1 MDLHIFQD
9 AAESLDGAGSTDPDG
24 MPQKEKEKQYNVSIK
39 WKSESSWLSK
49 EMYNRMMRLIRSKA
63 NEYSIH

>member
-1 MDLHIFQD
+1 MYPCGLGQLVNPNPNSTMDLHIFQD

-39 WKSESSWLSK
+39 
-49 EMYNRMMRLIRSKA
+49 
-63 NEYSIH
+63 